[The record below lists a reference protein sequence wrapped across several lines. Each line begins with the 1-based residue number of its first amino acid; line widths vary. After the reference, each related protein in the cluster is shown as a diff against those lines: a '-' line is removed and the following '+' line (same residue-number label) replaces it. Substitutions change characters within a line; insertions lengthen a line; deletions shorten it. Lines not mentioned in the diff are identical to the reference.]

1 MKPNVAVIVRG
12 GIGQEVVA
20 DLPVNVTAI
29 GRCEGATMNQMEMAY
44 DFAQQMVQQT
54 TGASARKKRANLF
67 DTADLSALELD
78 RDEPLSADVI
88 QSYQDLARKVIEQS
102 IEDLS
107 SNDEDVKRAAIRF
120 CLDEDRRHREVR
132 LLWLGWIGMS
142 EEVLARAANLRLKW
156 SAGANPSTTRQSRF
170 LPAAEGRPIPRS
182 GPIQPAGLSYRA

>member
-12 GIGQEVVA
+12 GIVQEVVA
-20 DLPVNVTAI
+20 DLPVNVTVI
-29 GRCEGATMNQMEMAY
+29 GRCGGAAMNQMEMAY

-54 TGASARKKRANLF
+54 AGVSARKKRANLF

-78 RDEPLSADVI
+78 RDEPLSSDVI
-88 QSYQDLARKVIEQS
+88 QSYQAIAHKVIEQA

-107 SNDEDVKRAAIRF
+107 SNDEDAKRAAIRF
-120 CLDEDRRHREVR
+120 CLDKDRRHREIR

-142 EEVLARAANLRLKW
+142 EEVLARAATLRLNW
-156 SAGANPSTTRQSRF
+156 SAGASPSTTRQSRF

-182 GPIQPAGLSYRA
+182 GPIQPEGLSYRA